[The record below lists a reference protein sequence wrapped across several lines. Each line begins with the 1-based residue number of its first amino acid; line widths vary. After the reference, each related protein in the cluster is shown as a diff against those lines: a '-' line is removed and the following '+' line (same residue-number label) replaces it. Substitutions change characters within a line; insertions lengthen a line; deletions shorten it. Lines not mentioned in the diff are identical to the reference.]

1 MCKGCRP
8 ALRCP
13 HDKNKHTC
21 RRCIK
26 AKRMAAA
33 CDDAESVNLDLET
46 NFGDCEDEL
55 DLEGF
60 ELPPDSEE
68 EDDADSGEFE
78 QEAIRDSDYDSI
90 DDFGSDSDDADDDD
104 GS

>member
-1 MCKGCRP
+1 
-8 ALRCP
+8 
-13 HDKNKHTC
+13 
-21 RRCIK
+21 
-26 AKRMAAA
+26 MAAA
-33 CDDAESVNLDLET
+33 CDGAESVNLDLET

-60 ELPPDSEE
+60 ELPSDDDYDDD
-68 EDDADSGEFE
+68 DDADSGEFE

-90 DDFGSDSDDADDDD
+90 DDFGSDSDDADDADDADD